1 MARRL
6 RLLHTADWHLGH
18 TLREDPRD
26 FEHACFLDWLLQTLE
41 EREVDALLVAG
52 DVFHTSNPPASA
64 QKAWYSFLAELHRR
78 LPELTVVVVAGN
90 HDSAARLEA
99 PEALL
104 RAMRVHLVGGLPR
117 LGREALDLE
126 RLVVPLLGSDGQ
138 VRARLA
144 AIPFLRPLD
153 LRGAPGDSDPVIP
166 ATRRIYDAVLG
177 ECARRAGPG
186 EALLAM
192 GHCYMVGGQVSELSE
207 RRVQVGNQLALPAD
221 IFPETVAYVALGHL
235 HRAQRVGGRD
245 QVRYSGS
252 PIPLSMDEARY
263 CQHVLLVDLEEGG
276 LADLQALEVP
286 RSRELMRLPEQ
297 GPQALE
303 QVLELIRALPP
314 ADGLPEARRPLL
326 EVLLRLERPQPE
338 AQQQIEEALEGRAP
352 RLIRLGVS
360 YTGSGADLVEAQP
373 QRSLSELQ
381 PDEVFR
387 RCYERSHQGEPPAE
401 LLAAFHELL
410 ESVQGEPE

>member
-1 MARRL
+1 
-6 RLLHTADWHLGH
+6 
-18 TLREDPRD
+18 
-26 FEHACFLDWLLQTLE
+26 
-41 EREVDALLVAG
+41 
-52 DVFHTSNPPASA
+52 
-64 QKAWYSFLAELHRR
+64 
-78 LPELTVVVVAGN
+78 
-90 HDSAARLEA
+90 
-99 PEALL
+99 
-104 RAMRVHLVGGLPR
+104 
-117 LGREALDLE
+117 
-126 RLVVPLLGSDGQ
+126 
-138 VRARLA
+138 
-144 AIPFLRPLD
+144 
-153 LRGAPGDSDPVIP
+153 
-166 ATRRIYDAVLG
+166 
-177 ECARRAGPG
+177 
-186 EALLAM
+186 
-192 GHCYMVGGQVSELSE
+192 
-207 RRVQVGNQLALPAD
+207 
-221 IFPETVAYVALGHL
+221 
-235 HRAQRVGGRD
+235 
-245 QVRYSGS
+245 
-252 PIPLSMDEARY
+252 
-263 CQHVLLVDLEEGG
+263 
-276 LADLQALEVP
+276 
-286 RSRELMRLPEQ
+286 MRLPEQ